1 MAPNVPYEE
10 QLRVAIRINNA
21 YDITQIEYQ
30 KTNWATHMKQVSEA
44 EARFNLVVA
53 LWGLLFTKCFLLEY
67 LVRHYAVPI
76 NSLAYVWTLSVLMAT
91 VATVVYTN
99 LHKNER
105 AKLFQQPS
113 ILLII
118 LSAIVSALF
127 ILRGLISAEQSS
139 AYLAFAALILGVK
152 HVGLVVRD
160 SQINSRRMALGWLV
174 AAGVIAYLGNPAG
187 FLAFSISIF
196 SLSVI
201 PGLAQFF
208 AHKKEKKT
216 GAYPA

>member
-1 MAPNVPYEE
+1 M
-10 QLRVAIRINNA
+10 I
-21 YDITQIEYQ
+21 
-30 KTNWATHMKQVSEA
+30 
-44 EARFNLVVA
+44 
-53 LWGLLFTKCFLLEY
+53 
-67 LVRHYAVPI
+67 
-76 NSLAYVWTLSVLMAT
+76 SVD
-91 VATVVYTN
+91 
-99 LHKNER
+99 
-105 AKLFQQPS
+105 
-113 ILLII
+113 
-118 LSAIVSALF
+118 
-127 ILRGLISAEQSS
+127 QSS

-160 SQINSRRMALGWLV
+160 SRINSRRMALGWLV
-174 AAGVIAYLGNPAG
+174 AAAVIAYLGSPAG